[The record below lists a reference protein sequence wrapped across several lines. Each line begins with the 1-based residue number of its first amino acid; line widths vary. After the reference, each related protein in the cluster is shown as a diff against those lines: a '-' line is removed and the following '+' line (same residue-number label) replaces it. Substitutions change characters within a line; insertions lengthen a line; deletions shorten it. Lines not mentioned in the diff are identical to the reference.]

1 MAEIHVERKG
11 RSPLPWILGLLLLAA
26 LAFMLLRG
34 RGEEDEVRETGTV
47 VDTLTATTT
56 TTP

>member
-34 RGEEDEVRETGTV
+34 RGEDEVQETGTV
-47 VDTLTATTT
+47 VDTMTATTT